1 MSKELT
7 IGSKIF
13 VVHNSYAYKNK
24 SGARVVQARV
34 TAFVNKNGIV
44 EPEFRII
51 GSNGNTPDA
60 SPSCYHWFTNI
71 KEAIDAIET
80 KIQA

>member
-1 MSKELT
+1 MSKPLT

-13 VVHNSYAYKNK
+13 VVHNSYANQKK
-24 SGARVVQARV
+24 SGGRVVQARV
-34 TAFVNKNGIV
+34 TAFVNKKGKV

-60 SPSCYHWFTNI
+60 SPACYHWFTDIN
-71 KEAIDAIET
+71 EAIKSIES
-80 KIQA
+80 